1 MKIKH
6 KLKGQYILYLLSFL
20 IPVCILIVLY
30 ILRGIYPFGKQCFLR
45 SDMYHQYAPFLAAF
59 QEKLKTG
66 GDLTYSWDIGMGIN
80 FTALY
85 AYYLAT
91 PINWI
96 LILFSQK
103 HLIELMSIF
112 IIFKIGL
119 SGFTF
124 SYYLSHHLKN
134 KSPYIAAISIFYAL
148 SSYICAYSWNLM
160 WLDCIWLFPLVMLG
174 LERLIKEGKSALY
187 CITLGLCILSN
198 YYISIMVCIFC
209 VLYFIVE
216 MIAQKDF
223 HEWWKKCL
231 RFALYSA
238 LAGGFAAFLLI
249 PEFFALQLTVS
260 GDMNFPKNLTRYF
273 SILEMLSRQLMLVD
287 PAVFSAHEPNIYS
300 GIFIF
305 LLVPLYALNPKVNTK
320 EKIGKFVLLFVFY
333 LSFNLN
339 IPNYI
344 WHGFHFP
351 NSLPCR
357 QSFIYT
363 FLILTMAYEGF
374 LHVKRASNKEI
385 YSIFGAV
392 ILLFLIIEQ
401 IFSGDKYSYSI
412 VYVSILF
419 LSLYGI
425 VFGLYRNRTIRSIF
439 CCILFFSVTVIEAFV
454 NTNKTSVNTTG
465 RTSYVSDN
473 ETISNILE
481 YIEENDTSFF
491 RIEKLKRRTKND
503 SAWHHYHGVSLFS
516 STANAGLSKF
526 LSNMGCEESTNSYSY
541 YGSTPLT
548 EGMLSVK
555 YLLSNNII
563 EDTLLREMFVYED
576 SIYLYKNNNILPLGF
591 LVPNTLEEEWVMDN
605 SNPFYVQNNYAEL
618 TTGVS
623 PIFSAMDYSTSEN
636 SMDIYVEKDQNIYV
650 YITSE
655 GEDFIANYYDENGI
669 ELEEMEAATFNGVKH
684 KYIMDLGYCKAGTTI
699 TLSATGQNSIHA
711 YVYGLNLDNFKR
723 YHEIMA
729 NQAMEGISYDD
740 THVKGK
746 VTAQEEMLLFTSIIY
761 EKGWTAKVDGKEV
774 EVLPFKDAFVSI
786 PISAGTH
793 TIELSYTPYGYS
805 IGILISLLSLSIFV
819 MICIFK
825 AAKYRKKE
833 EKQVEMMEEEEEII
847 QQEEI
852 EQEMDETTDPL

>member
-1 MKIKH
+1 MNIKH
-6 KLKGQYILYLLSFL
+6 KLKEQHFVYLLSFI
-20 IPVCILIVLY
+20 IPVLLVILIY
-30 ILRGIYPFGKQCFLR
+30 ILRGVYPFGEQCFLR

-66 GDLTYSWDIGMGIN
+66 GDLTYSWDIGMGVN

-103 HLIELMSIF
+103 YLIEFMSIF
-112 IIFKIGL
+112 IIIKIGL
-119 SGFTF
+119 SGLTF
-124 SYYLSHHLKN
+124 SYYLSHRFKS

-148 SSYICAYSWNLM
+148 SSYICAYSWNVM

-174 LERLIKEGKSALY
+174 LERLIKERKSVLY

-198 YYISIMVCIFC
+198 YYISIMICIFC

-216 MIAQKDF
+216 MIAEKNWQG
-223 HEWWKKCL
+223 WWKKCL
-231 RFALYSA
+231 RFALYSV

-260 GDMNFPKNLTRYF
+260 GDMNFPKSLTRYF
-273 SILEMLSRQLMLVD
+273 SILEMISRQLMMVE

-300 GIFIF
+300 GIFVF
-305 LLVPLYALNPKVNTK
+305 LLVPLYALNPKVNLK
-320 EKIGKFVLLFVFY
+320 EKIGKFALLFIFY

-363 FLILTMAYEGF
+363 FIILTMAYEGF

-385 YSIFGAV
+385 YSILGASV
-392 ILLFLIIEQ
+392 ILFLIIEQ

-419 LSLYGI
+419 LCIYGL
-425 VFGLYRNRTIRSIF
+425 VLGLYRNKTISSIS
-439 CCILFFSVTVIEAFV
+439 CCILFFLVTVIEAFI
-454 NTNKTSVNTTG
+454 NTEQTSVNTTG

-473 ETISNILE
+473 ESITHLLE
-481 YIEENDTSFF
+481 YVEENDSSFY
-491 RIEKLKRRTKND
+491 RVEKLKRRTKND

-548 EGMLSVK
+548 ESMLSVK
-555 YLLSNNII
+555 YLLGNKII
-563 EDTLLREMFVYED
+563 DDTPLRKMFIYED
-576 SIYLYKNNNILPLGF
+576 SAYLYKNNYTLPLGF
-591 LVPNTLEEEWVMDN
+591 LVPAGLEEEWMMEDN
-605 SNPFYVQNNYAEL
+605 NNPFYVQNNYAEL
-618 TTGVS
+618 VTNIS
-623 PIFSAMDYSTSEN
+623 PIFSAIDYSISGN
-636 SMDIYVEKDQNIYV
+636 NMDIYVEKDQNVYIYV
-650 YITSE
+650 TSE
-655 GEDFIANYYDENGI
+655 GEDFVANYYDEDGMQ
-669 ELEEMEAATFNGVKH
+669 LEGVEASTFNGVKH

-699 TLSATGQNSIHA
+699 NFAATGQSSLHA
-711 YVYGLNLDNFKR
+711 YVYGLNIDNFEQ
-723 YHEIMA
+723 YHEIMM
-729 NQAMEGISYDD
+729 NQSMELESYDD
-740 THVKGK
+740 THVKGT
-746 VTAQEEMLLFTSIIY
+746 VTAEEDMLLFTSIIY
-761 EKGWTAKVDGKEV
+761 EKGWTAKVDGKKV
-774 EVLPFKDAFVSI
+774 DVLPFKDAFVSI

-793 TIELSYTPYGYS
+793 TIELSYSPYGYS
-805 IGILISLLSLSIFV
+805 VGILISLLSLSIFV
-819 MICIFK
+819 AICLFK
-825 AAKYRKKE
+825 KSPKYLKKAGN
-833 EKQVEMMEEEEEII
+833 KA
-847 QQEEI
+847 EI
-852 EQEMDETTDPL
+852 EENNESE